1 MDDIGRE
8 PAFPV
13 HPNGPI
19 FRGMTYRQWLVGM
32 ALQGLLSNTTLA
44 AIRAHESVNG
54 RDVSSVVAQIAIA
67 EADAVLAQLEK
78 EHGVGRQPS

>member
-1 MDDIGRE
+1 MSISISSE

-32 ALQGLLSNTTLA
+32 ALQGLLSGQREHTAEWAERCGDSVEECVAVA
-44 AIRAHESVNG
+44 A
-54 RDVSSVVAQIAIA
+54 VSY
-67 EADAVLAQLEK
+67 ADAVIAELEK
-78 EHGVGRQPS
+78 EECPT